1 MIFLFLIIFATPEM
15 AKVFFISFCLLA
27 NILNAQTYLGIES
40 TAGISSVLKGSP
52 KSIKKDFSVTEYD
65 FWNVLNIWKADSKGN
80 PIYKREFVAAYSFGV
95 VFRYV
100 SKYYFGLQTGF
111 SYRNYGVKLY
121 DTHIYNPAENV
132 ITYRF
137 IINNFEMPLLLVF
150 TTPKIKQ
157 RKITPMFSIGAY
169 SALSPSSL
177 YYTEYYSQH
186 QTYYEGK
193 IIYKQ
198 DFDKKTFDAGIKSS
212 LAGIIHLNG
221 SQISLEFS
229 YQRSLL
235 AQQEFFG
242 GLPMN
247 FSFGIGYGKVF

>member
-1 MIFLFLIIFATPEM
+1 M
-15 AKVFFISFCLLA
+15 
-27 NILNAQTYLGIES
+27 
-40 TAGISSVLKGSP
+40 KGSP
-52 KSIKKDFSVTEYD
+52 KSIKKNFPITEFD
-65 FWNVLNIWKADSKGN
+65 FWNVQNIWKADSEGN
-80 PIYKREFVAAYSFGV
+80 PINKREFVAAYSFGV

-111 SYRNYGVKLY
+111 CYRNYGVKLY
-121 DTHIYNPAENV
+121 DTHIYNPVENI

-150 TTPKIKQ
+150 TTPKIKE

-177 YYTEYYSQH
+177 YYTEYYSQSNK
-186 QTYYEGK
+186 YYEGK
-193 IIYKQ
+193 IIYKK
-198 DFDKKTFDAGIKSS
+198 DFDKRTLDAGVKSS
-212 LAGIIHLNG
+212 LAGVIHLNN
-221 SQISLEFS
+221 SQVTLEFS

-235 AQQEFFG
+235 AQQEFFD

>member
-1 MIFLFLIIFATPEM
+1 MPLDMAKILFL
-15 AKVFFISFCLLA
+15 SFCLIA
-27 NILNAQTYLGIES
+27 NIIKAQTYLGIEATS
-40 TAGISSVLKGSP
+40 GISSILKGSP
-52 KSIKKDFSVTEYD
+52 KSIKKDYSITEFD
-65 FWNVLNIWKADSKGN
+65 FWNLQNIWKASSKGN
-80 PIYKREFVAAYSFGV
+80 PISKKEFVAAYSFGV

-100 SKYYFGLQTGF
+100 SKYYFGVQTGF

-121 DTHIYNPAENV
+121 DTHIYNPVENV

-150 TTPKIKQ
+150 TTPKIKE

-177 YYTEYYSQH
+177 YYTEYYSQYY
-186 QTYYEGK
+186 TYYEGK
-193 IIYKQ
+193 IIYKK
-198 DFDKKTFDAGIKSS
+198 DFDKRTLDAGVKSS
-212 LAGIIHLNG
+212 LAGVIHQNN
-221 SQISLEFS
+221 SQVTLEFS

-235 AQQEFFG
+235 AQQEFFD